1 MQKCI
6 SLRDSV
12 NNYNSYRKRLSW
24 KRPYPRPRKTSGWIS
39 TSLWIEIWPF
49 IQIIFEQ
56 HELVQKAREAIG
68 KIREELGERP
78 TEATE
83 LIRFLNSKNKQ
94 ELEEMEIE
102 DRTKTILEVKKV
114 LTKKGLM
121 LQLEEKA
128 QVMDIGVQIF
138 FSKIE
143 VLHKKGLPGLLVLN
157 DKLITLSDYKQ
168 KISAVAKD
176 GSKFAGIQGSITGK
190 SFLETLQLD
199 LSIQHEIK
207 HIFITK
213 PTFSKY
219 TEMDEIYRKLLKVSI
234 PSKKRWEDLCS
245 LLE

>member
-1 MQKCI
+1 
-6 SLRDSV
+6 
-12 NNYNSYRKRLSW
+12 
-24 KRPYPRPRKTSGWIS
+24 
-39 TSLWIEIWPF
+39 
-49 IQIIFEQ
+49 
-56 HELVQKAREAIG
+56 
-68 KIREELGERP
+68 
-78 TEATE
+78 
-83 LIRFLNSKNKQ
+83 
-94 ELEEMEIE
+94 
-102 DRTKTILEVKKV
+102 
-114 LTKKGLM
+114 
-121 LQLEEKA
+121 
-128 QVMDIGVQIF
+128 VMDIGVQIF

-143 VLHKKGLPGLLVLN
+143 VLHKKVLPGLLVLN

-199 LSIQHEIK
+199 LSIHHEIK
-207 HIFITK
+207 HIFITN